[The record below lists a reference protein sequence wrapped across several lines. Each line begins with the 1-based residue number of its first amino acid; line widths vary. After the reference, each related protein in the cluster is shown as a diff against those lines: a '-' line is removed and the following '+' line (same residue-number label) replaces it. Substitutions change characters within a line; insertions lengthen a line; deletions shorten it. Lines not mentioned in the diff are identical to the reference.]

1 MRRDDTPVL
10 SRFVLL
16 PSGEAYARFAD
27 SSLVQLNAPAAA
39 YAILAP
45 DGSKTSGL
53 SSCATAANRPYAHG
67 EDLQPLPFAHW
78 EGIQRAPP
86 RAVLASFCVPS
97 MA

>member
-1 MRRDDTPVL
+1 MSARARAKSARPKMRLDTSPVL

-27 SSLVQLNAPAAA
+27 SSLVELNAPAAA

-53 SSCATAANRPYAHG
+53 ISCATQANRP
-67 EDLQPLPFAHW
+67 
-78 EGIQRAPP
+78 
-86 RAVLASFCVPS
+86 
-97 MA
+97 